1 MSESNL
7 NEAGWL
13 IPRDKNMPVINGDAI
28 KYICIKPYVPSVP
41 VKGDRETEQTQIRLR
56 RLIRNYT
63 VCLQEIIF
71 EIESK

>member
-1 MSESNL
+1 MSKSNI

-13 IPRDKNMPVINGDAI
+13 IPREKNMPLITGDAI
-28 KYICIKPYVPSVP
+28 KYNCIKPYVPGIP
-41 VKGDRETEQTQIRLR
+41 EKGYRETELRLT
-56 RLIRNYT
+56 RNYT